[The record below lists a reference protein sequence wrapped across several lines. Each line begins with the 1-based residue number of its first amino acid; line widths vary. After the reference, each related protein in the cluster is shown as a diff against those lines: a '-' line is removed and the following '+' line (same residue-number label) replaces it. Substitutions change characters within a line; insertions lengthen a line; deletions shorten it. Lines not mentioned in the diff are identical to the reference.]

1 MEKNNKEEFKI
12 FGFSIWRIFTYFIIY
27 SIVGYILETAF
38 AIATKGVIES
48 RKSFLYGPFCA
59 IYGVGAAI
67 MIIFL
72 QFFDKNNNSL
82 FFGGFII
89 GSIVEYIVSWVGEL
103 ILHVKW
109 WDYSSIPLNLNGRI
123 CVFFSLFWGFLAIY
137 LITYFNPKVD
147 KLINWTKEKFPRG
160 LLKFAISVAIVLLF
174 IDCCITGFAEKLFF
188 SRLVTN
194 NNLELS
200 KNYDYILDYN
210 QMQQDLKFREFVE
223 KYWNDE
229 KMLKTFP
236 NLKLTA
242 KDGSIIY
249 VSDLLKDIIPYY
261 VRIFTPKTG
270 EKINIIENN

>member
-1 MEKNNKEEFKI
+1 M
-12 FGFSIWRIFTYFIIY
+12 
-27 SIVGYILETAF
+27 
-38 AIATKGVIES
+38 
-48 RKSFLYGPFCA
+48 
-59 IYGVGAAI
+59 
-67 MIIFL
+67 
-72 QFFDKNNNSL
+72 
-82 FFGGFII
+82 
-89 GSIVEYIVSWVGEL
+89 GEL

-147 KLINWTKEKFPRG
+147 KLIDWIKEKFPRP
-160 LLKFAISVAIVLLF
+160 LLKFAISVAIIFLF

-188 SRLVTN
+188 SRLVTS

-210 QMQQDLKFREFVE
+210 QMQQNPKFRDFVE

-236 NLKLTA
+236 NLKLTS

-249 VSDLLKDIIPYY
+249 VSDLLKDITPYY